1 MPRRNKVLALP
12 PELRK
17 WLDDELMRRGFSD
30 YDQLA
35 ADLRARGAD
44 VSASGL
50 QRYGSP
56 FEKAMALS
64 KIAAEQARALVDAV
78 PDDQDKL
85 GAAVI
90 RVTQQKIL
98 NLLMETDIDPENVD
112 VNKLFKNAAEIGKT
126 SAAHKRFTLEARAAI
141 EDAARKKL
149 LDEQR
154 AKLDAMGNKGGV
166 TADTLQAIRAALG
179 IK

>member
-1 MPRRNKVLALP
+1 MPRRNKVLSLP
-12 PELRK
+12 PQLKE
-17 WLDDELMRRGFSD
+17 WLDAELIRRGFSD

-64 KIAAEQARALVDAV
+64 KVAAEQARALVDAT

-112 VNKLFKNAAEIGKT
+112 VNKLFKNAAEIGKA
-126 SAAHKRFTLEARAAI
+126 SATHKKFSLEARAAI
-141 EDAARKKL
+141 EEAARKKL
-149 LDEQR
+149 LEEQK
-154 AKLDAMGNKGGV
+154 AQLEAMGSKGGV
-166 TADTLQAIRAALG
+166 TAETKAAIREALG
-179 IK
+179 IV